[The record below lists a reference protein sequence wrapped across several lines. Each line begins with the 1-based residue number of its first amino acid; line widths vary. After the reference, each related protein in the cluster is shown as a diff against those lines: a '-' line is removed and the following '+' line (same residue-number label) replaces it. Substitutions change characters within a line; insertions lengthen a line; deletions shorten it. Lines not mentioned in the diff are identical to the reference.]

1 MKKLF
6 WVALGVGIGVL
17 AARQLSKA
25 RTSGGPLALADAGLD
40 RVSGWVET
48 AGAAFKDGMATR
60 EAELR
65 AALGIDEAPRGRHA
79 DGTVR

>member
-1 MKKLF
+1 VKKLF

-17 AARQLSKA
+17 GARQLSKA
-25 RTSGGPLALADAGLD
+25 RARGPLALADTALD
-40 RVSGWVET
+40 RVSGWVES

-65 AALGIDEAPRGRHA
+65 TALGIDEAPRGRHA
-79 DGTVR
+79 DGSVR